1 MLSVEL
7 CDMVYINVLCFCV
20 GSAFFVGL
28 LFLYAYGTAPDGKK
42 KRKTEIQYDELSL
55 HIGVS
60 VRGTPRQGI

>member
-1 MLSVEL
+1 MLSVDL

-28 LFLYAYGTAPDGKK
+28 LFYTPVIPSEVEGSANK

-60 VRGTPRQGI
+60 V